1 MRTYILLAVVAC
13 ALASPIDDRSTVLS
27 SSSKSNGNPDISTL
41 PLNKDS
47 NSTLDSGVHAHPLH
61 KRDSSD
67 PPKVADKTSQKSS
80 PAPATP
86 TNLSVNRPVT
96 PTPILSQNSRVKRDA
111 PRVAVADQKSAVT
124 PKPDDKQKQ
133 DQSSQQLPKTQTT
146 QETRK
151 TRDAPK
157 PADANAPQT
166 LNKKPEEHPL
176 ATGQKS
182 DKPAQVSQF
191 ARTRRDAPNPHE
203 QSKIVPSAIQPSKV
217 NDDKKSSETVTA
229 SPPLIAKSP
238 QHKRESVQQSTN
250 TQSPTFVHPVP
261 VDQILKKT
269 PTNASVTVDSSKLDT
284 SHPAGEVKVSSND
297 QKLSSKS

>member
-1 MRTYILLAVVAC
+1 M
-13 ALASPIDDRSTVLS
+13 ASPIDDKSTVLS
-27 SSSKSNGNPDISTL
+27 ASSKSNANPDISTL
-41 PLNKDS
+41 PLKKDS
-47 NSTLDSGVHAHPLH
+47 NSTLDSGVQAHPLH

-67 PPKVADKTSQKSS
+67 PPKVADKTSQKSP
-80 PAPATP
+80 PAPTTEPAK
-86 TNLSVNRPVT
+86 NLSVNRPLT
-96 PTPILSQNSRVKRDA
+96 QAPILSQNSRVKRDA
-111 PRVAVADQKSAVT
+111 PRVAVADQKSSVT

-133 DQSSQQLPKTQTT
+133 DHSTQQLPKTQTT

-157 PADANAPQT
+157 PADAKATPT

-176 ATGQKS
+176 TTGQKS
-182 DKPAQVSQF
+182 DKPVEASQF
-191 ARTRRDAPNPHE
+191 ARTRRDAPNPQE

-238 QHKRESVQQSTN
+238 QHKRESVQLSSN

-269 PTNASVTVDSSKLDT
+269 PADAS
-284 SHPAGEVKVSSND
+284 
-297 QKLSSKS
+297 

>member
-13 ALASPIDDRSTVLS
+13 ALASPIDDKSTVLS
-27 SSSKSNGNPDISTL
+27 ASSSSNRNPDISTL
-41 PLNKDS
+41 PLKKDS
-47 NSTLDSGVHAHPLH
+47 NSTSDSVNAHPLH

-67 PPKVADKTSQKSS
+67 PPKVADKTSQNSS
-80 PAPATP
+80 PAPTKEP
-86 TNLSVNRPVT
+86 VKNLSVNRPLT
-96 PTPILSQNSRVKRDA
+96 QDPILSQNSRVKRDS

-133 DQSSQQLPKTQTT
+133 DHSTQQLPKTQTT

-157 PADANAPQT
+157 PADAKATPT
-166 LNKKPEEHPL
+166 LNKKPEDPL
-176 ATGQKS
+176 TTGQKS
-182 DKPAQVSQF
+182 NKPVAASQF

-203 QSKIVPSAIQPSKV
+203 QSKIVPSAIQPDNI
-217 NDDKKSSETVTA
+217 NDNQKLSQTVTA

-238 QHKRESVQQSTN
+238 QHKRESVQLSSN

-261 VDQILKKT
+261 VDQILNKS
-269 PTNASVTVDSSKLDT
+269 PTNAS
-284 SHPAGEVKVSSND
+284 
-297 QKLSSKS
+297 